1 MTVQKVVII
10 GAGPSG
16 LLLAHYL
23 LRQGNYHIEIYERRR
38 DTRLSD
44 VSSER
49 TFPISLQERG
59 RKALRA
65 IKGLEEV
72 IAAQSVFCQGT
83 IIYGKKGK
91 IRQIP
96 RQTPVLTIDRN
107 RLVSILLKQLTE
119 TYSQNQVKVHFNC
132 QCTAVDGTAKTVTL
146 KLNQEDSFTSDYD
159 LLVGADGARSQIREY
174 LTKNAGLV
182 CSQNYAPDAYKS
194 VYLSRLNPGTGLE
207 LEPNKI
213 HVFTLENK
221 ARMLM
226 VPQPGDQLHG
236 VIIFDHQNNPLE
248 RLSTKEDI
256 KEFFEKNFPTFG
268 QLMSLE
274 EAQMLLK
281 RPVARVLTVHC
292 NRFHEGDSVLL
303 IGDAAHAVSP
313 SIGQGCNSS
322 LEDVLILEQ
331 LLEQYG
337 NDWGQVLPR
346 FSQQRVPDAHALRDL
361 SDYTFPRQKS
371 LIFEFLLRTI
381 VKRLLHRWFPN
392 WVKLFVFDLVLDTD
406 LPYSQVLSL
415 SQGWINKVKR
425 STLT

>member
-1 MTVQKVVII
+1 
-10 GAGPSG
+10 
-16 LLLAHYL
+16 Y
-23 LRQGNYHIEIYERRR
+23 IYERRR
-38 DTRLSD
+38 DTHLSD

-65 IKGLEEV
+65 IKGLEEA
-72 IAAQSVFCQGT
+72 IAAESVFCQGT

-119 TYSQNQVKVHFNC
+119 TYSHNQVKVHFNC
-132 QCTAVDGTAKTVTL
+132 QCTAVDGTAKTVSL
-146 KLNQEDSFTSDYD
+146 KLNQAESFTTDYD

-174 LTKNAGLV
+174 LSKNAGLV
-182 CSQNYAPDAYKS
+182 CSQNYVPDAYKS
-194 VYLSRLNPGTGLE
+194 VYLSRLNPDTGLE
-207 LEPNKI
+207 LEANKI
-213 HVFTLENK
+213 HTFTLENK

-226 VPQPGDQLHG
+226 VPQAGDQLHG
-236 VIIFDHQNNPLE
+236 VIIFEHQNNPLE
-248 RLSTKEDI
+248 GLSTKEDI
-256 KEFFEKNFPTFG
+256 KEFFETNFPIFG

-281 RPVARVLTVHC
+281 RPVARVLTVRC
-292 NRFHEGDSVLL
+292 ERFHEGDSVLL

-322 LEDVLILEQ
+322 LEDVLILRQ

-337 NDWGQVLPR
+337 NDWGQVLPA
-346 FSQQRVPDAHALRDL
+346 FSQQRVSDAHALREL

-371 LIFEFLLRTI
+371 LIVEFLLRTI
-381 VKRLLHRWFPN
+381 IKRLFHRWFPH
-392 WVKLFVFDLVLDTD
+392 WVKPFVFDLVLDTD

-425 STLT
+425 SSLT